1 MKQVC
6 IQQAR
11 KSVCDRP
18 DLLRPARRGREADE
32 AYPTGPESDARAG
45 CPLRTCPA
53 SSAPRI
59 GREGCSFGYGRADDH
74 KRLPLTYLK
83 RLAPRAGLEPA
94 TLRLTVVARKSHRDR
109 LRRMMIRPL
118 NDLP

>member
-32 AYPTGPESDARAG
+32 AYPTGTEFDAA
-45 CPLRTCPA
+45 PA
-53 SSAPRI
+53 VPC
-59 GREGCSFGYGRADDH
+59 ELVQPH
-74 KRLPLTYLK
+74 LPLETGERGAVL
-83 RLAPRAGLEPA
+83 G
-94 TLRLTVVARKSHRDR
+94 TVGPT
-109 LRRMMIRPL
+109 IT
-118 NDLP
+118 NDFR

>member
-32 AYPTGPESDARAG
+32 PYPTEPEFDAGAG
-45 CPLRTCPA
+45 CSCELVQP
-53 SSAPRI
+53 
-59 GREGCSFGYGRADDH
+59 H
-74 KRLPLTYLK
+74 LPLESGERGAVL
-83 RLAPRAGLEPA
+83 G
-94 TLRLTVVARKSHRDR
+94 TVGPT
-109 LRRMMIRPL
+109 IT
-118 NDLP
+118 NDFR